1 MGFQAEAQKIMALRA
16 IAKENVRASVLKNG
30 RMDAF
35 EKNRVSEER
44 KENRTERLTRCLY
57 FAMYVCGVLYVLNVL
72 HVLYVFYVLNVL
84 YVCSRAVLA
93 AMSYASSFCPRY
105 FNIAS
110 HVYAVMS
117 HLFFLFL

>member
-44 KENRTERLTRCLY
+44 EPNRTIDPVPVLCNVCMWRAVRVERVARAICILRTCCTC
-57 FAMYVCGVLYVLNVL
+57 VVVLYLLPCRMRRRFV
-72 HVLYVFYVLNVL
+72 
-84 YVCSRAVLA
+84 RAILT
-93 AMSYASSFCPRY
+93 SLLTCTR
-105 FNIAS
+105 
-110 HVYAVMS
+110 
-117 HLFFLFL
+117 